1 MFKQF
6 LSHVQPNGFVLALIG
21 TVAAAT
27 FCRVGERVPKFFTR

>member
-21 TVAAAT
+21 TIAAAT
-27 FCRVGERVPKFFTR
+27 FLACR